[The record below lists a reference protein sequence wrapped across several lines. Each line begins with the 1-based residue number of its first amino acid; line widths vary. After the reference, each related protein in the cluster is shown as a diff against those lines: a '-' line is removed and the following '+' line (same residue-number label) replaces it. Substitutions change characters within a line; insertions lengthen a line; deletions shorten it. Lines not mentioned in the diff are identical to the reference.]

1 MGDADSFSTHFK
13 ACAGRMLGL
22 GLWTMFLRCGGAAC
36 GGWLGGDEF
45 HLGLLGS
52 GRHRDRSCR
61 LRRFARGQ
69 FGGLAS
75 LLSELRCGCF
85 RRGCLSR
92 ETILLGSCRGGLLS
106 GETFLLD
113 LLGGGC
119 LSGDAILLGLC
130 GGSRCFSGEAVLRGF
145 FGSGLY
151 RGKARLLRMFL
162 GETFLFRG
170 KPERLGSCGGGL
182 LGGKALGFLL
192 GVEGLQALDF
202 LHGVGDLGGGGFPD
216 RFAQIALRHLHGW

>member
-113 LLGGGC
+113 LNRAYNPPCAFSEFTTCPLPPRQN
-119 LSGDAILLGLC
+119 ILTE
-130 GGSRCFSGEAVLRGF
+130 RVEAGEKYPPLKK
-145 FGSGLY
+145 S
-151 RGKARLLRMFL
+151 
-162 GETFLFRG
+162 
-170 KPERLGSCGGGL
+170 
-182 LGGKALGFLL
+182 
-192 GVEGLQALDF
+192 
-202 LHGVGDLGGGGFPD
+202 
-216 RFAQIALRHLHGW
+216 